1 MNARLLCCALAMACW
16 PPTLFA
22 ADPVKIEDT
31 SFRDADGHRVQQLSV
46 IVDAPVKKVWEAF
59 TTDAG
64 FESWAV
70 PVAHITLGNDGMME
84 SSYRRSAKIG
94 DPDNIENRIVAYLPE
109 KLLVIRNEH
118 VPKGA
123 PFDPVLIAT
132 IRTVVQ
138 FEGIG
143 GGRTRVTESGVGYG
157 EGAGYDTM
165 YAHFRA
171 GNAEEFAALA
181 QSFVTGPVD
190 WKAEAAK
197 MVASV
202 HKPVETSGP
211 GSKP

>member
-1 MNARLLCCALAMACW
+1 
-16 PPTLFA
+16 
-22 ADPVKIEDT
+22 
-31 SFRDADGHRVQQLSV
+31 
-46 IVDAPVKKVWEAF
+46 
-59 TTDAG
+59 
-64 FESWAV
+64 V
-70 PVAHITLGNDGMME
+70 PN
-84 SSYRRSAKIG
+84 
-94 DPDNIENRIVAYLPE
+94 
-109 KLLVIRNEH
+109 
-118 VPKGA
+118 GA

-138 FEGIG
+138 FEDIG